1 MAPDAATMRPPDV
14 MKAKAATGKE
24 LQELKVKLA
33 RGGSTPKGAAGDD
46 IDTLKAKL
54 AEHAPG
60 PEREEWTPATDTDL
74 LRAKRSTE
82 SAPPKTERLTSAD
95 SGVLTKKLRTK
106 QDLAPESG
114 EGAPGRSRELQATG
128 PALLAV
134 PTPRSA
140 PAVRRQPQADEC
152 SIRWWRGYVR
162 SEFYAVSGE
171 GEGTVIAESPF
182 FWWGR
187 TDPPDSEAAVAA
199 HQQLIA
205 ELEQSGWTIA
215 GRGRLWFE
223 LRLRRV
229 PAPTVRRRAEARRHD
244 REEHH
249 A

>member
-1 MAPDAATMRPPDV
+1 MARDEAAMRPPDV
-14 MKAKAATGKE
+14 MKAKAATAAE
-24 LQELKVKLA
+24 REALKAKLA
-33 RGGSTPKGAAGDD
+33 RGRSAAKGAAADD

-54 AEHAPG
+54 AEHATG
-60 PEREEWTPATDTDL
+60 PEREEWTPATDADL
-74 LRAKRSTE
+74 LRAKRSIE

-95 SGVLTKKLRTK
+95 TGVLTKKLRTK
-106 QDLAPESG
+106 QDLAPETG
-114 EGAPGRSRELQATG
+114 EGAPGRSNELQATG

-134 PTPRSA
+134 PPPRSA
-140 PAVRRQPQADEC
+140 PAVRRQPQPDEC

-187 TDPPDSEAAVAA
+187 TDPPDSATAVAA

-223 LRLRRV
+223 LQLRRV
-229 PAPTVRRRAEARRHD
+229 PVPTVRRRAEARRHD
-244 REEHH
+244 REEDHG
-249 A
+249 